1 MASRKEQKDAAR
13 QARLAQERARTES
26 KRRERRLRMLGGV
39 VIGAVAVV
47 VVAIAVSSGGGGGG
61 AVVKPDSPAAKQAVA
76 TVQTLL
82 TGIPQDGNRLG
93 SPAAKVTVTE
103 FGDLE
108 CPICKDFALG
118 AENQLISND
127 VRSGKVQLI
136 YRSLPT
142 ATANG
147 PDPSVFPTQQAA
159 ALAAGEQQR
168 GWNYIELFYHEQ
180 GSEDTSYV
188 TTDYLGGLAKQ
199 VPGLNYSKW
208 SSDRT
213 SSTLTGQVTTDEQA
227 ATAAGYDS
235 TPTLVVKGPK
245 SQAQPIVG
253 DTTYGALQSAIKSVS

>member
-13 QARLAQERARTES
+13 QRRLAEEQARAERT
-26 KRRERRLRMLGGV
+26 RRERRLRMLGGV
-39 VIGAVAVV
+39 VVGAVAVV
-47 VVAIAVSSGGGGGG
+47 VVAIAVSSGGGGGS
-61 AVVKPDSPAAKQAVA
+61 VVKPDSPAAKQAVK
-76 TVQTLL
+76 TVNTLL
-82 TGIPQDGNRLG
+82 ANIPQDGNRLG
-93 SPAAKVTVTE
+93 SPTAKVTVTE

-108 CPICKDFALG
+108 CPVCKDFALG
-118 AENQLISND
+118 AEDQLISND

-159 ALAAGEQQR
+159 ALAAGQQQR

-180 GSEDTSYV
+180 GAEDTSYV
-188 TTDYLGGLAKQ
+188 TSDYLGGLAKQ
-199 VPGLNYSKW
+199 IPGLNYSTW
-208 SSDRT
+208 NSDRT

-227 ATAAGYDS
+227 ATAAGYNS

-245 SQAQPIVG
+245 SQASPIVG